1 MKKKNYAETTR
12 NLRENQRLKRDF
24 WRFLRR
30 KKRGNP
36 RKKRHFSIHG
46 YLSTNLKK
54 ISLLLPKIVKKITI
68 PFIWVNPGEKW
79 GKQVT

>member
-1 MKKKNYAETTR
+1 MLIKNWKKKHAETTRNLRGNYAETTR
-12 NLRENQRLKRDF
+12 NLRGNQRLKRDF

-46 YLSTNLKK
+46 ILS
-54 ISLLLPKIVKKITI
+54 
-68 PFIWVNPGEKW
+68 
-79 GKQVT
+79 